1 MRIFNSS
8 IVRRR
13 WTNWMIAS
21 VVVLGLGESK
31 LIGLV
36 TFEIVNPGSY
46 ASFQSKRAEQKS
58 PRDLNYP
65 SSTVTAREASC
76 GAPRLLEPWRRGF
89 LAFQISAPWSDS
101 LRLSVHSYE
110 SPRAPPREG
119 SSLSA

>member
-1 MRIFNSS
+1 
-8 IVRRR
+8 
-13 WTNWMIAS
+13 MIAS

-36 TFEIVNPGSY
+36 TFDGLGSSFH

-65 SSTVTAREASC
+65 TSTVTAREAACNSSR
-76 GAPRLLEPWRRGF
+76 ALNPWRRD
-89 LAFQISAPWSDS
+89 LLSLLVPQPWRDS
-101 LRLSVHSYE
+101 ICLFVQCYE

-119 SSLSA
+119 SIFFC

>member
-1 MRIFNSS
+1 
-8 IVRRR
+8 
-13 WTNWMIAS
+13 MIAS

-36 TFEIVNPGSY
+36 TFEGLTTSFH

-65 SSTVTAREASC
+65 SSTVTVREAAC
-76 GAPRLLEPWRRGF
+76 GNSRILQSWQRGF
-89 LAFQISAPWSDS
+89 LTCLVPRPRSD
-101 LRLSVHSYE
+101 LLCLPLHAYE

-119 SSLSA
+119 SQLSA

>member
-36 TFEIVNPGSY
+36 TFDGLTSGFH
-46 ASFQSKRAEQKS
+46 ASFQSKRAEQKT

-65 SSTVTAREASC
+65 ASTVTAREASC
-76 GAPRLLEPWRRGF
+76 GNPRTIEPWRRNF
-89 LAFQISAPWSDS
+89 LTLLAPQSWGDS
-101 LRLSVHSYE
+101 ICLFVQCYE

-119 SSLSA
+119 PIFSA